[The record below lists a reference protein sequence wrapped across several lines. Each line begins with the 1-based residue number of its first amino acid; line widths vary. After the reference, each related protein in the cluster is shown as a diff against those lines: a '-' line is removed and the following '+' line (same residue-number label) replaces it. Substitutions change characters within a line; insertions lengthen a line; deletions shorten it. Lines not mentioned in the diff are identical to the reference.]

1 MSKDRTVIHKVPVY
15 SIEGILG
22 LKDESSTTRNKL
34 AETVIQ
40 KTGSAE
46 QKESPSTA
54 SPEFTDKLS
63 RNGKLVKLIGIS
75 YCYCY
80 CYYYCYCI
88 LYCYSL
94 LLYTVMHC
102 TVLYYTILY
111 NAVVCSVLGNT
122 LFPILGQITFLKI
135 PKIDSIQTGNC
146 LPHIYNWLRNKF
158 WCDQATLIL

>member
-75 YCYCY
+75 YCYC
-80 CYYYCYCI
+80 
-88 LYCYSL
+88 
-94 LLYTVMHC
+94 
-102 TVLYYTILY
+102 
-111 NAVVCSVLGNT
+111 
-122 LFPILGQITFLKI
+122 
-135 PKIDSIQTGNC
+135 
-146 LPHIYNWLRNKF
+146 
-158 WCDQATLIL
+158 